1 MKYPN
6 LTAAC
11 DLTGSS
17 SSSLSICIVTP
28 ELLGPVH
35 NSGIGT
41 ANAFLAFEF
50 AEAGH
55 SVSILFTQCKTSARG
70 SESWAVAYRQRGIEV
85 TVAEEWAER
94 NNKVSLSPNHPPLF
108 MSYTV
113 HNWLAEHTFDLVIFT
128 DWQGHGFYALQAK
141 RGGLRFQKTVFITQI
156 HRPSLW
162 HSTYNADLA
171 TDPIQS
177 LTYFIER
184 KSIELADAVISPS
197 AYMLGWVQRHGFKPP
212 ALSFVQ
218 PNLLKLNS
226 DAQNKQNQAVTTDE
240 FVFFGRLEYRKGLM
254 QFCDAL
260 DRLVKLGVSP
270 KRVTFLGKLAWVG
283 QIHSALYIAER
294 SAKWRFPTTIQSNSG
309 HLEALEYLSK
319 PGRLALMPSVAENSP
334 YTIYECAALGIP
346 FIARNVG
353 GVAELIASEHHAAC
367 LFNDNPNQLAR
378 ILAKILTE
386 GTYQPH
392 LAFDP
397 EKNRKAWRKGIPALV
412 QHLSSAKKKEK
423 KKKKLPWVSVCLTHY
438 NRAQYLQQAVNSL
451 LEQDYENLE
460 VILVDDGS
468 TDLEAI
474 NILQQL
480 EPDFALRGWKILR
493 LENGYLGKARNT
505 AVREARSDFILF
517 MDDDNVARPT
527 MVSRFM
533 QVALSSG
540 ADLVTTM
547 FEVFSGDKKPTDK
560 TPIVTLFLPV
570 GDILSYSVS
579 GNAFGD
585 ANSLMRR
592 SLFEQLGGFSED
604 YGLGHEDLELFLR
617 AALTGAKVAVVPEP
631 LFWYRRNGESMLS
644 STLMAANRIRSFRPY
659 LDHLPA
665 PIAELAL
672 LAYGL
677 ATERMPQSTSEFGLL
692 PTDRQRIANGCPDAP
707 ETLVAV
713 INTLKLTEH
722 NALATS
728 IIKDQA
734 RSNSDRQI
742 KGAATAETFAGSVI
756 AATLKDDVKQ
766 LSKLLASLGKSS
778 SANEAT
784 VSACFTA
791 LAAIEGQ
798 PTSAEIVELLAQ
810 RLVNALPNNFEA
822 LLTAAKHLLAVG
834 CVAEGLEHLFEVVAI
849 ADTDY
854 LRFRPDV
861 AAAVER
867 GQFACGLEHY
877 CHHGREEGIPWPGNR
892 GFIAL
897 WPQLIKIVETAS
909 LPDLTAGTKTM
920 LVLILKSF
928 KPLEL

>member
-1 MKYPN
+1 MNYP
-6 LTAAC
+6 
-11 DLTGSS
+11 DLTTAID
-17 SSSLSICIVTP
+17 LAHPADTALRICIVTP

-41 ANAFLAFEF
+41 ANTFLAYEL

-55 SVSILFTQCKTSARG
+55 AVSILFTQCGTAARA
-70 SESWAVAYRQRGIEV
+70 SESWVVAYRQRGIDV
-85 TVAEEWAER
+85 VVAEEWAER
-94 NNKVSLSPNHPPLF
+94 HDRVSLSPNHPPLF

-113 HNWLAEHTFDLVIFT
+113 HNWLAEHSFDLVMLM

-162 HSTYNADLA
+162 HTTHNADLP

-197 AYMLGWVQRHGFKPP
+197 AYMLDWVQRHGFNPP

-218 PNLLKLNS
+218 THLLKLNS
-226 DAQNKQNQAVTTDE
+226 KEQGRQDE
-240 FVFFGRLEYRKGLM
+240 RVAIDELVFFGRLEYRKGLM

-260 DRLVKLGVSP
+260 DRLVKQGIAP
-270 KRVTFLGKLAWVG
+270 KSVTFLGKLAWVG
-283 QIHSALYIAER
+283 QIHSALFIAQR
-294 SAKWRFPTTIQSNSG
+294 SSKWNVPVNILSNKG
-309 HLEALEYLSK
+309 HLEALAYLSK
-319 PGRLALMPSVAENSP
+319 PGCLAVMPSVAENSP
-334 YTIYECAALGIP
+334 YTVYECAMLGIP
-346 FIARNVG
+346 FVARKVG
-353 GVAELIASEHHAAC
+353 GVAELISADDHSHC
-367 LFNDNPNQLAR
+367 LFNDNPNLLAR
-378 ILAKILTE
+378 LLATVLSE
-386 GTYQPH
+386 GAYQPR

-397 EKNRKAWRKGIPALV
+397 DQNRKAWREGLPALV
-412 QHLSSAKKKEK
+412 QQLRSAKPSKKPAK
-423 KKKKLPWVSVCLTHY
+423 QLPWVTVCLTHY
-438 NRAQYLQQAVNSL
+438 NRPKLLQQAVNSL
-451 LEQDYENLE
+451 LEQDYQNLE

-468 TDLEAI
+468 TEKEASKA
-474 NILQQL
+474 LKSL
-480 EPDFALRGWKILR
+480 EPDFAQRGWKILR

-505 AVREARSDFILF
+505 AVREARSEFIVF

-527 MVSRFM
+527 MISCFM
-533 QVALSSG
+533 QAALSSD

-547 FEVFSGDKKPTDK
+547 FEVFSGDKKPGKK
-560 TPIVTLFLPV
+560 TPVVTLFLPV

-585 ANSLMRR
+585 ANSLIRR

-617 AALTGAKVAVVPEP
+617 GALTGAKVAVIPEP
-631 LFWYRRNGESMLS
+631 LYWYRRNGESMLS

-659 LDHLPA
+659 LDHLSA
-665 PIAELAL
+665 PMAELAV
-672 LAYGL
+672 LAHGL

-707 ETLVAV
+707 ETMVAV
-713 INTLKLTEH
+713 INTLKLMDH
-722 NALATS
+722 DAIAKA
-728 IIKDQA
+728 IIADQS
-734 RSNSDRQI
+734 RPNSDRQI
-742 KGAATAETFAGSVI
+742 EGAAPSDTFAGSVMS
-756 AATLKDDVKQ
+756 ATLKDDVKK
-766 LSKLLASLGKSS
+766 LRKLLAGVGKSS
-778 SANEAT
+778 SAKEAT

-791 LAAIEGQ
+791 LAAIDGQ
-798 PTSAEIVELLAQ
+798 PASAEIVELLAQ
-810 RLVNALPNNFEA
+810 RLVNAIPDNFEA

-834 CVAEGLEHLFEVVAI
+834 CVAEGLEDLHAVLLL
-849 ADTDY
+849 ADADY

-867 GQFACGLEHY
+867 GQFSCGLEHY

-897 WPQLIKIVETAS
+897 CPQLLKVVEAGN
-909 LPDLTAGTKTM
+909 LPDLTAKTKTM
-920 LVLILKSF
+920 LVLTLKSF
-928 KPLEL
+928 RPVAL